1 MKNNL
6 IYFSG
11 ENKAEP
17 DVSVGTSCV
26 PIEVELTCENSI
38 VVIAAS
44 IEPRISRVN
53 KVRIVAVR
61 SKKSQR
67 SQF

>member
-17 DVSVGTSCV
+17 DVSIGTSCV
-26 PIEVELTCENSI
+26 PIEVELTCKNSI

-44 IEPRISRVN
+44 MEPRIRGVN
-53 KVRIVAVR
+53 KVRIVAVK
-61 SKKSQR
+61 SKKSQKV
-67 SQF
+67 